1 MILEDVNV
9 GLTLGSRAVIVG
21 ANGSGKSTF
30 LKLLIGDL
38 EPEEGVG
45 TAWKHHNL
53 RLSYVAQQA
62 LHHLEDYVTVTPIN
76 YIQERFR
83 QGLDAEVAKLK
94 TLAITEEEEKE
105 MSGVGA
111 IHGVVGRQQRGRAL
125 WYEVQKRGRVES
137 DTQWFPLSEIETC
150 FKPCAL
156 STSPITPEALSRAT
170 SCTFVSTAGT

>member
-1 MILEDVNV
+1 MIRVDQISFDFPGPIPALRSIDLAIAPGE
-9 GLTLGSRAVIVG
+9 AVAIVG

-105 MSGVGA
+105 MSNVGA

-125 WYEVQKRGRVES
+125 AHRLLLARE
-137 DTQWFPLSEIETC
+137 
-150 FKPCAL
+150 
-156 STSPITPEALSRAT
+156 
-170 SCTFVSTAGT
+170 